1 MEKLKKYKK
10 TIVLG
15 LLIAGGIIACFQFS
29 SCKTDGDGE
38 DTLNTETVDSTETVT
53 DTTVVIPLVDSLRG
67 DHPLEDLDNELNDQ
81 E

>member
-15 LLIAGGIIACFQFS
+15 LLIAGGVVACFQFN
-29 SCKTDGDGE
+29 SCKPGE
-38 DTLNTETVDSTETVT
+38 DSETAPNTEVVDSTETVT
-53 DTTVVIPLVDSLRG
+53 DTTIVIPLVDSLRG
-67 DHPLEDLDNELNDQ
+67 DHSLENLDNELNDQ